1 MKKYI
6 VTTTIQSPTKA
17 TIKYSEM
24 SDWQLVVVG
33 DKKTPENEYRD
44 IDCIF
49 LTPENQEDLN
59 KNLSDSIGWNCIQ
72 RRNMGFL
79 FSYQQGADIVATVDD
94 DNIPYDFWGKNI
106 YIDNEVEVDLFH
118 SENGYFDPLSV
129 TSNSKIWHRG
139 YPIEMVPTKNN
150 VKPIGKDN
158 RHVLVQA
165 DLWDGDPDVDA
176 ICRLSM
182 KPEVKFD
189 VQKPYGS
196 KQLSPFNSQNTFLS
210 REVLPHYMMLPY
222 VGRMDDIWAS
232 YIVQE
237 KFPNSV
243 IYNTASVYQERNEHD
258 VVLDLEKE
266 IIGYRNTLNFIQK
279 RYELE
284 DNVKKS
290 FEIYQNAF

>member
-94 DNIPYDFWGKNI
+94 DNIPYEFWGKNI
-106 YIDNEVEVDLFH
+106 YIDNEVEVDLFD

-129 TSNSKIWHRG
+129 TNNSKIWHRG

-158 RHVLVQA
+158 RHVLFRQ
-165 DLWDGDPDVDA
+165 
-176 ICRLSM
+176 I
-182 KPEVKFD
+182 
-189 VQKPYGS
+189 YGRR
-196 KQLSPFNSQNTFLS
+196 P
-210 REVLPHYMMLPY
+210 
-222 VGRMDDIWAS
+222 GC
-232 YIVQE
+232 
-237 KFPNSV
+237 
-243 IYNTASVYQERNEHD
+243 
-258 VVLDLEKE
+258 
-266 IIGYRNTLNFIQK
+266 
-279 RYELE
+279 
-284 DNVKKS
+284 
-290 FEIYQNAF
+290 